1 MGGRDTSSSHTGITM
16 KNFSETVKSVV
27 KTIPAGKT
35 VSYAEVA
42 RAVGNPKAARAV
54 ASVMAKNFDPAI
66 PCHRVVRSDG
76 QPGGYNRGGETAK
89 SRLLA
94 AEGVVLLQNRIK
106 TGG

>member
-1 MGGRDTSSSHTGITM
+1 MSTFQDR
-16 KNFSETVKSVV
+16 VKDVV
-27 KTIPAGKT
+27 RNIPKGK
-35 VSYAEVA
+35 VMSYAEVA
-42 RAVGNPKAARAV
+42 RAAGNPRAARVV

-66 PCHRVVRSDG
+66 PCHRVVHSDG
-76 QPGGYNRGGETAK
+76 RPGGYNKGGETAK